1 MINLKD
7 EEEPFKF
14 ELEGNNFVPLVFTI
28 MIDQIRLKIKD
39 EIHDEVEKNKEE
51 KNKYV

>member
-1 MINLKD
+1 LVINLKD

-28 MIDQIRLKIKD
+28 MIDQLRLKTKD
-39 EIHDEVEKNKEE
+39 EIHDEV
-51 KNKYV
+51 